1 VSLTAVGN
9 KRPKQS
15 FSSFC
20 SDNFNQSET
29 MSEEEKEPQ
38 QKIQQKKRMQ
48 NSQESIGIEVLNKR
62 QKK

>member
-1 VSLTAVGN
+1 
-9 KRPKQS
+9 
-15 FSSFC
+15 
-20 SDNFNQSET
+20 